1 MYKSNFYEGESRR
14 LGAELTEAKN
24 IPVSVK
30 SASVTVSH
38 IGTDIY
44 KDIEKLTDDLKDQV
58 RDELNRAILAA
69 RQQKSIQRVNELL
82 RLVKRAEIV
91 CLETGGSSLAGL
103 VFKMACEMMRE
114 IVETGEKAFRAFPSS
129 DNYAKWYGARR
140 GADELGVEE
149 KSFAPN
155 FRPQGR
161 KQYVAK
167 RGDTLSKLA
176 QQYYGH
182 ANLWDVI
189 YENDKNLW
197 NYHPDRIVPGQ
208 KFIIP

>member
-1 MYKSNFYEGESRR
+1 MHKSDFYEGESRR
-14 LGAELTEAKN
+14 LRAELTEAKN

-30 SASVTVSH
+30 SASDTVSH

-44 KDIEKLTDDLKDQV
+44 KDIDKLIDDLQDQV
-58 RDELNRAILAA
+58 RDELKRAVSSA

-103 VFKMACEMMRE
+103 VFKMACDMMRD

-129 DNYAKWYGARR
+129 DNYAKWYCARR
-140 GADELGVEE
+140 GADALGVQE
-149 KSFAPN
+149 KTFAPN
-155 FRPQGR
+155 FTPQRR

-176 QQYYGH
+176 QQFYGH

-189 YENDKNLW
+189 YEENKMNH
-197 NYHPDRIVPGQ
+197 HPDRISPGQ

>member
-1 MYKSNFYEGESRR
+1 MHKSAFYEGESRR
-14 LGAELTEAKN
+14 LGAYLTEAKN

-30 SASVTVSH
+30 SARS
-38 IGTDIY
+38 I
-44 KDIEKLTDDLKDQV
+44 KKLTYDEFNKMLYGYQDQV
-58 RDELNRAILAA
+58 RDELRRAISAA
-69 RQQKSIQRVNELL
+69 RQQKSMQRVNDLL
-82 RLVKRAEIV
+82 RLVKRADIVNLEI
-91 CLETGGSSLAGL
+91 GGSSLAGL
-103 VFKMACEMMRE
+103 VFEMACELMRE
-114 IVETGEKAFRAFPSS
+114 IAETGEKAFRAFPSS

-140 GADELGVEE
+140 GAVELNVEE

-155 FRPQGR
+155 FTPQRR

-176 QQYYGH
+176 QLFYGH

-189 YENDKNLW
+189 YEYEKNKPM

>member
-1 MYKSNFYEGESRR
+1 MHKSSFYEGESRR

-30 SASVTVSH
+30 SASNTVSH

-44 KDIEKLTDDLKDQV
+44 KNIEKITDDLQDQV
-58 RDELNRAILAA
+58 RDELKRAVSAA
-69 RQQKSIQRVNELL
+69 RQQKSIQHVNELL
-82 RLVKRAEIV
+82 RLVKRAEIIG
-91 CLETGGSSLAGL
+91 LEIGGSSLACSI
-103 VFKMACEMMRE
+103 FKMACDILRE

-140 GADELGVEE
+140 GADDLGVEE

-176 QQYYGH
+176 QQFYGH

-189 YENDKNLW
+189 YEYDTNMM

>member
-1 MYKSNFYEGESRR
+1 MHKSSFYEGESRR

-30 SASVTVSH
+30 LASNTVSH

-44 KDIEKLTDDLKDQV
+44 ENIEKLTDDLQDQV
-58 RDELNRAILAA
+58 RDELKRAVTAA
-69 RQQKSIQRVNELL
+69 RQQKSIQHVNELL
-82 RLVKRAEIV
+82 RLVKRAEIIG
-91 CLETGGSSLAGL
+91 LEIGGTSLAGSI
-103 VFKMACEMMRE
+103 FKMACDMMRE

-129 DNYAKWYGARR
+129 DNYARWYGARR
-140 GADELGVEE
+140 GADDLGVEE

-176 QQYYGH
+176 QQFYGH

-189 YENDKNLW
+189 YEYDTNMM